1 MVKSKL
7 LDFEK
12 TLEDEVC
19 ANVLL
24 RLHKIIDESFPS
36 ATQASGKFSQTV
48 VANFDKFTAGL
59 DSPSNKQANFTSV
72 EKTNPSATPKSS
84 ANPKHQDKN
93 PPSLSSK
100 TYSSPYSQQL
110 FSAAGG
116 KEGSKAKSIE
126 GSSDS
131 IYVKKSKPLSSM
143 LSGFKRT
150 KKNKATSP
158 RELPTTNFDVSRAD
172 EIFSDRYL
180 NKVARRSRFGILK
193 TLFKLI
199 VLIIVV
205 CSLVIFV
212 TGKQQE
218 ASQFIKQ
225 LPGYYK
231 EKVEP
236 KFKNIKSYLKFNFR
250 SKPASETD
258 SKLDPS
264 SKPNQTSE
272 SKLRSKTQSSKKT
285 SSSKPE
291 KSSST
296 NI

>member
-59 DSPSNKQANFTSV
+59 ESPSNKPSHFNSV
-72 EKTNPSATPKSS
+72 ENTNPSGTSKSS
-84 ANPKHQDKN
+84 SNSKPQDRES
-93 PPSLSSK
+93 PSLSTK

-110 FSAAGG
+110 FAATEG
-116 KEGSKAKSIE
+116 KEGLRTSKNIE
-126 GSSDS
+126 ESSDS
-131 IYVKKSKPLSSM
+131 IYVKKSKPLSSV
-143 LSGFKRT
+143 LSSGFKRAI
-150 KKNKATSP
+150 KNKATSTK
-158 RELPTTNFDVSRAD
+158 ELATTNFDVSRAD

-180 NKVARRSRFGILK
+180 NKVARKSRFGILK

-205 CSLVIFV
+205 CSLVIFA

-225 LPGYYK
+225 LPSYYK

-236 KFKNIKSYLKFNFR
+236 KFKNVKSYLKFNFR
-250 SKPASETD
+250 SNSVSNTD
-258 SKLDPS
+258 SKL
-264 SKPNQTSE
+264 K
-272 SKLRSKTQSSKKT
+272 SKTQPDKKT
-285 SSSKPE
+285 SFSKPE